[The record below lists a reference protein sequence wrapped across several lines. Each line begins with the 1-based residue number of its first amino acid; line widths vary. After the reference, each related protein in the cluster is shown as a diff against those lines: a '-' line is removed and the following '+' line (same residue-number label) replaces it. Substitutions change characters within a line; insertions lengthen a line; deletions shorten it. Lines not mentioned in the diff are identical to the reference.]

1 MSKILYPIVYGFCYL
16 ISLLPL
22 RVLYC
27 ISDVLYLLLYKLIG
41 YRRRVVRNNLST
53 SFPEKDE
60 KERRTIEKKFYHF
73 FCDYIIETIKLLSI
87 RRKTLLKHMVSYI
100 LQSKTILFLHQKD

>member
-73 FCDYIIETIKLLSI
+73 FSYRFLYSFSPVITVHYKI
-87 RRKTLLKHMVSYI
+87 R
-100 LQSKTILFLHQKD
+100 F